1 MPDPRTPS
9 QPTPSQPTAS
19 DDFERE
25 SEQQDIGLLREFV
38 MFLRENKKWWMIP
51 LVGSLLLVGLLSIM
65 ASSGAA
71 PFIYTLF

>member
-1 MPDPRTPS
+1 MSDPKTPS
-9 QPTPSQPTAS
+9 EPTPPS
-19 DDFERE
+19 DFERE

-38 MFLRENKKWWMIP
+38 LFLRENKKWWMIP
-51 LVGSLLLVGLLSIM
+51 LIGSLLLVGLLSIM

>member
-1 MPDPRTPS
+1 MSDPKTPTE
-9 QPTPSQPTAS
+9 PTSS
-19 DDFERE
+19 SDFERE

-51 LVGSLLLVGLLSIM
+51 LIGSLLLVGLLSIM